1 MSEVVEGIAP
11 PMSKIPGWNEYV
23 EWSRAHRDYT
33 GDPTA
38 TEPHAFLRSLGVD
51 TVPHATNAPVR
62 LEDMTP
68 ETLLAEGSFFDHL
81 AGNESVVRAWQEVEP
96 ELYSDAVAHAA
107 LFHSIYVRKIV
118 ILSRFVCCP
127 SR

>member
-107 LFHSIYVRKIV
+107 LYHSIYVKW
-118 ILSRFVCCP
+118 
-127 SR
+127 